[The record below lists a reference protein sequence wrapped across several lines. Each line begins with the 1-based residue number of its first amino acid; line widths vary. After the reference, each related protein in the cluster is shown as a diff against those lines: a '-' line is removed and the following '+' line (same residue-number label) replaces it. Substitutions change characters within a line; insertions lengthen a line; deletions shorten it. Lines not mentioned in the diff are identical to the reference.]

1 MQRVTIRLPEQQSTM
16 IDWLVGNGEFS
27 SVSEAIRTA
36 IRDMIDQRTEK
47 IKGRLNL
54 VGEMQ
59 KTSPESAMTYLKQTK
74 KGE

>member
-16 IDWLVGNGEFS
+16 IEWLVKNGEFS

-59 KTSPESAMTYLKQTK
+59 ETSPESAVTYLKQTK
-74 KGE
+74 RGE